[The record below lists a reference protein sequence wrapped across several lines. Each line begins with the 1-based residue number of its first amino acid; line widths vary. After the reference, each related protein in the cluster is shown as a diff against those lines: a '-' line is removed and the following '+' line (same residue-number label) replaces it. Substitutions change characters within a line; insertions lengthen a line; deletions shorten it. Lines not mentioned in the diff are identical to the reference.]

1 MNIDSKKIDRSKPV
15 MVTGGSGYIA
25 SWIIK
30 YLLEDGVNVHATVRD
45 PDNAKKVA
53 HLTAIA
59 DAAPGNL
66 TLFKADLL
74 DREAFDAPMQ
84 GCELVMHTASPFFI
98 GKITDPQK
106 QFIDPAVQGTEAV
119 LDACNRTE
127 SVKRVVLTTSCAA
140 IYGDNADMTERG
152 LTEYTEAQWN
162 ESSSLEHNPYSYSKT
177 VAEKRAWE
185 MQKAQGRWDLLCIN
199 PSLVLG
205 PSLTGAT
212 ISGSVA
218 LILDL
223 ARGKMYTGA
232 PDLPMGI
239 VDVRDVAMA
248 HIKAGFTPSAS
259 GRHITSSETATL
271 MDISKVWKAHFGNH
285 WKFPMMVAPKPIVW
299 LIGPTQGITRK
310 FVSRNVG
317 HPLVFNNSYTE
328 KDLGMK
334 FRPIKETVIDHFQQ
348 MLDDG
353 LVRDKRKAA

>member
-1 MNIDSKKIDRSKPV
+1 MHIDKSKPV

-30 YLLEDGVNVHATVRD
+30 YLLEDGVDVHATVRD
-45 PDNAKKVA
+45 PDNEEKVG
-53 HLTAIA
+53 HLKEIA
-59 DAAPGNL
+59 AAAPGKL

-74 DREAFDAPMQ
+74 DKTAFDAPMQ

-98 GKITDPQK
+98 GKISDPQK
-106 QFIDPAVQGTEAV
+106 QFIEPALQGTEAV
-119 LDACNRTE
+119 LEACNRVE
-127 SVKRVVLTTSCAA
+127 SVRRVVLTTSCAA

-152 LTEYTEAQWN
+152 LTEYTEEQWN

-185 MQKAQGRWDLLCIN
+185 MAEAQDRWDLLCIN

-223 ARGKMYTGA
+223 ARGKMWTGA
-232 PDLPMGI
+232 PDLQMGI

-259 GRHITSSETATL
+259 GRHITSSESATL
-271 MDISKVWKAHFGNH
+271 MDIANIWKEHFGKH
-285 WKFPMMVAPKPIVW
+285 WKFPMMVAPKWVVW

-317 HPLVFNNSYTE
+317 WPLKFDNSYSE
-328 KDLGMK
+328 KDLGIR
-334 FRPIKETVIDHFQQ
+334 FRPMRETVIDHFQQ

-353 LVRDKRKAA
+353 LIRDKRPKAAA